1 MDLLKS
7 GQGDGDLGSHVE
19 GELNVGGMSSRKS
32 DSSEGE
38 FNTLDEPIMQTIVSW
53 LLSTIFL
60 LEGILAIKG
69 FTSLKLRYI
78 FWIVTRPE
86 SCWSEIDGC
95 SHA

>member
-38 FNTLDEPIMQTIVSW
+38 FNTLDEPIMQTIVS
-53 LLSTIFL
+53 
-60 LEGILAIKG
+60 
-69 FTSLKLRYI
+69 
-78 FWIVTRPE
+78 
-86 SCWSEIDGC
+86 
-95 SHA
+95 